1 MDEKKTSK
9 RLSSLEEHLMQ
20 ENPLLVDAVG
30 SFRKLDKV
38 AQRLGLLSAEQS
50 YASQIAWWPLVSI
63 LGPFSAGKSS
73 FINYYAG
80 FPVQNTGSHAVD
92 DKFTVICYTADN
104 TARVLPGLA
113 LDADLRFPFYKMS
126 EELDKVCAGEGGR
139 VDAYLQLKTCPSERL
154 KGLILI
160 DSPGFD
166 ADAQRTSTLRIT
178 NYIMDLSDLVLVL
191 FDARRPEPGA
201 MRDTLFHLV
210 QNTISRKDSTKFMY
224 ILNQMDI
231 AAREDNPEEVVG
243 AWQRALAQ
251 HGLTAGKFYRIYNPD
266 QAVEIPDEA
275 LRKRF
280 EAKRDQDM
288 AEIHNRMGQV
298 RVERAYRIVGALE
311 KLAREIEEERVP
323 QIRDMLARW
332 SKGVLR
338 RDAAVFGGAL
348 AVLAGLW
355 LATGYPKDGVFVPA
369 WVSWLFS
376 SVATAV
382 PTLAVLAG
390 LCGWLHFSMRKW
402 SARNVIKRL
411 RKTFD
416 AGPLRESLE
425 RAFRKNTAPLRS
437 VFSGEPAGWSKKT
450 RRGLEDVIV
459 DAERY
464 VQSLN
469 DRYAHPSGVARKDDA

>member
-1 MDEKKTSK
+1 MDEKKSRK
-9 RLSSLEEHLMQ
+9 RMSSLEEHLHQ

-30 SFRKLDKV
+30 SFCKLDMV
-38 AQRLGLLSAEQS
+38 AKRLGLLDAEQS
-50 YASQIAWWPLVSI
+50 YVSQIAWWPLVSV

-73 FINYYAG
+73 FINHYAG
-80 FPVQNTGSHAVD
+80 YPVQNTGSHAVD
-92 DKFTVICYTADN
+92 DKFTVICFTSEQ

-126 EELDKVCAGEGGR
+126 EELDKVSPGEGGR

-166 ADAQRTSTLRIT
+166 ADAQRTATLRIT

-201 MRDTLFHLV
+201 MRDTLQHLV
-210 QNTISRKDSTKFMY
+210 QNTISRKDSSKFMY
-224 ILNQMDI
+224 VLNQMDI

-251 HGLTAGKFYRIYNPD
+251 HGLTAGKFYRIYNPE
-266 QAVEIPDEA
+266 QAVDIPDEA

-288 AEIHNRMGQV
+288 VEIHNRMGQV

-311 KLAREIEEERVP
+311 KLAREIEDERVP
-323 QIRDMLARW
+323 QIRDLAGRW
-332 SKGVLR
+332 AKGVLR
-338 RDAAVFGGAL
+338 RDAAVFGGIVAILL
-348 AVLAGLW
+348 AAYFLAGFPKTDNPFPDW
-355 LATGYPKDGVFVPA
+355 LD
-369 WVSWLFS
+369 WLFS
-376 SVATAV
+376 TPMTAL
-382 PTLAVLAG
+382 PFAAAILALG
-390 LCGWLHFSMRKW
+390 GWLHHFMRAW
-402 SARNVIKRL
+402 SAKSALKRL
-411 RKTFD
+411 RKELP

-425 RAFRKNTAPLRS
+425 RAFAKNTGPWRS
-437 VFSGEPAGWSKKT
+437 VFMSDPAGWGKKSK
-450 RRGLEDVIV
+450 RLLGEVI
-459 DAERY
+459 AEAEKY
-464 VQSLN
+464 VQTLN
-469 DRYAHPSGVARKDDA
+469 DRYAHPSGAAKGDDA

>member
-1 MDEKKTSK
+1 MDEKKTNK

-73 FINYYAG
+73 FINHYAG

-92 DKFTVICYTADN
+92 DKFTVICYTAEQ

-126 EELDKVCAGEGGR
+126 EELDKVALGEGGR

-154 KGLILI
+154 RGLILI

-201 MRDTLFHLV
+201 MRDTLLHLV
-210 QNTISRKDSTKFMY
+210 QNTISRKDSSKFMY

-251 HGLTAGKFYRIYNPD
+251 HGLTAGKFYRIYNPE
-266 QAVEIPDEA
+266 QAVDIPDEA

-332 SKGVLR
+332 SKGVVR
-338 RDAAVFGGAL
+338 RDLAVFGGAL
-348 AVLAGLW
+348 VVLAALW
-355 LATGYPKDGVFVPA
+355 LATGYPKEDAWVPS

-376 SVATAV
+376 SMTTAA
-382 PTLAVLAG
+382 PAIAVLAG
-390 LCGWLHFSMRKW
+390 LCGWLHFAMRKW
-402 SARNVIKRL
+402 SAKNVVKRL
-411 RKTFD
+411 RKKLD

-425 RAFRKNTAPLRS
+425 RAFKKNTAPLRS
-437 VFSGEPAGWSKKT
+437 VFSSEPAGWSKKT
-450 RRGLEDVIV
+450 RRGLDDVIV

-469 DRYAHPSGVARKDDA
+469 DRYAHPSGAAKKDDA